1 MLTGIAPNVQ
11 TCFYIMEQGN
21 GWMYEFSLEIMNTPN
36 APLVVSMSYGWNE
49 VDSCNNISLGYDFI
63 GNCTYYHIP
72 NSMVYVNMT
81 NVNFQ
86 MLGLAGHT
94 LVAASGDGGTA
105 GTHGTLNNCETM
117 GPIFPA
123 ASPYVLTVGGT
134 SIEESPGPV
143 SNDRAGAPPLCTDSF
158 YECSCSTSQN
168 EQPALANDTA
178 SFDTGGGF
186 SVYSPQPSYQTAA
199 VQAYLKS
206 GVVLPPSMY
215 FNGNNRGFPDVAGVA
230 ENVCLLDPGQPCNF
244 VGGTSASTP
253 LWSGLLTLLNN
264 DRFTAGKKPLGFFNQ
279 VVYNMFAADSEKY
292 FNNKFPY
299 GNNPGG
305 CPTNMGYNAKS
316 GYWTPLT
323 GCGSPN
329 FAMIREYVAGLP

>member
-1 MLTGIAPNVQ
+1 
-11 TCFYIMEQGN
+11 
-21 GWMYEFSLEIMNTPN
+21 
-36 APLVVSMSYGWNE
+36 
-49 VDSCNNISLGYDFI
+49 
-63 GNCTYYHIP
+63 
-72 NSMVYVNMT
+72 
-81 NVNFQ
+81 
-86 MLGLAGHT
+86 
-94 LVAASGDGGTA
+94 
-105 GTHGTLNNCETM
+105 M